1 MAGLPIVRMGD
12 STTHGGT
19 VLQGVD
25 HYSIDGRLAAGL
37 GHLVSCP
44 KCEGTFPIVQG
55 VAAFTVDGI
64 ALAVDGMRTS
74 CGATLIASQGIAFL
88 EPGPGEF
95 ASQPRWNPMRQ
106 TPCEHPDTV
115 LGIAEYMAREMKTN
129 PFSIRG
135 REIHDANHYDM
146 AAHVRQREALPWF
159 ARATAGKSYSEAV
172 VERKL
177 AAYALWADIVGPGQP
192 WDHKPHLQR
201 MLGADFN
208 DGWNKYGEFDYF
220 YDIWSNIHY
229 GYVGV
234 ALGFS
239 AAEMINGAGLAQALH
254 DKWTG
259 KRLQH
264 HPENGSWPASADD
277 VPDHISIK
285 VGAELHGH
293 VKPHALTVDT
303 LLELISSVPAPW
315 GTGEDFA
322 KEPHNCD
329 RKLRKK

>member
-25 HYSIDGRLAAGL
+25 QYTIDGRLAAGL

-55 VAAFTVDGI
+55 VAAFTVDGV
-64 ALAVDGMRTS
+64 ALAVEGMRTS
-74 CGATLIASQGIAFL
+74 CGAELIASQGIAFL

-95 ASQPRWNPMRQ
+95 ASQPLWNPTRH
-106 TPCEHPDTV
+106 TPCNHPDTV

-135 REIHDANHYDM
+135 REIYDANHYDL
-146 AAHVRQREALPWF
+146 AAHVQQREALPWY

-192 WDHKPHLQR
+192 WDHKPFLR
-201 MLGADFN
+201 ANLVSKGIFN
-208 DGWNKYGEFDYF
+208 RGWLKYRDSEYF
-220 YDIWSNIHY
+220 FDIWSNIHY

-239 AAEMINGAGLAQALH
+239 ATELIHGAGLAQAL
-254 DKWTG
+254 DDYLKD
-259 KRLQH
+259 RPQQH
-264 HPENGSWPASADD
+264 HPEHGAWPASADD
-277 VPDHISIK
+277 VPDHISITL
-285 VGAELHGH
+285 GTSLYDE
-293 VKPHALTVDT
+293 VKPHELTVDV
-303 LLELISSVPAPW
+303 LLEKIEAVALPW
-315 GTGEDFA
+315 GAGKNQAKRRHRCEFED
-322 KEPHNCD
+322 
-329 RKLRKK
+329 